1 MAFIKIISLPGGN
14 GASCSK
20 YFYKDGPRENNKNW
34 IGIGEIAEVPDAD
47 LDRHLASG
55 KLSQASAS
63 EAAAYFGSLDQPKVE
78 PARRGRPPKHVESDM
93 DAIYSAQR

>member
-34 IGIGEIAEVPDAD
+34 IGVGEVAEVPDED
-47 LDRHLASG
+47 LDRHLSSG
-55 KLSQASAS
+55 KLYQASAS
-63 EAAAYFGSLDQPKVE
+63 EAAAYFGSLGQPKTE
-78 PARRGRPPKHVESDM
+78 PARRGRPPKHVDNDLAE
-93 DAIYSAQR
+93 IYGAQR